1 MTDRT
6 LSDLAQAEER
16 LRPWRMLKDRLFG
29 LTMAV
34 GGVAVIAA
42 ILAIFV
48 YLLAVVVPLFEGAE
62 VTPRARQVLSGVAGD
77 GHFSLNEYGDIAFS
91 VGRDGQWRFHQL
103 ADGALLAGGSLLP
116 SNRQAVALNHAPRAA
131 RTVGLAL
138 DDGTVMVAKPAYPER
153 FEDGVRKINPALG
166 YPLGEAPVAA
176 VPAGAGVRALAVE
189 AGDEGGTVAA
199 LADDGRLFITS
210 YARAQSLLDLEG
222 GFEATQVE
230 AGRLAGDIAWLA
242 LDPDQ
247 QELYALSRTGRVHA
261 FDLRDKAAPVQFE
274 DLQVVGPGEEIT
286 AVEFLAGGVSLLVGD
301 SAGRVTQ
308 WFPVRD
314 EQNNLR
320 LTRIRRFEGLQG
332 AVIALVPE
340 LARKVFFAF
349 DTAGGLG
356 AYNTTA
362 ERTLL
367 LASGVTETP
376 PVAAAISPSAEEL
389 VTLDADGVAQIS
401 DVRNEHPEV
410 SLSSLWGKVWYE
422 GREAPDYIWQSSS
435 ATSDFEPKLSL
446 TPLTFGTIKAA
457 LYAMLFAIPVAI
469 FGAMY
474 TAYFM
479 QPRLRTIVK
488 PSIEI
493 MAALPTVILGFLAGL
508 WLAPLIESHL
518 LGVLLATTLVPPAIF
533 AAAFAWSRLPGAL
546 RHRVPEGGEALLLI
560 PVVCAVMWGTMSLSQ
575 PLEQIFFEGN
585 LPRWL
590 SQHFGITYDQRNSLV
605 VGIAM
610 GFAVI
615 PNIFSISE
623 DAIFGVPRQ
632 LSTGS
637 LALGATP
644 WQTMV
649 RVVLLTASP
658 GIFSAVMIGLGRAVG
673 ETMIVLMSTG
683 NTPIMDFNIF
693 QGFRALSANI
703 AVEMPESEVN
713 STHYRVLFLAA
724 LVLFAVTFLFN
735 TIAEIVRQRLRARY
749 GNL

>member
-34 GGVAVIAA
+34 GGVAVIGA

-48 YLLAVVVPLFEGAE
+48 YLLAVVVPLFQSAE
-62 VTPRARQVLSGVAGD
+62 VTPEAQRTLSGVALD

-91 VGRDGQWRFHQL
+91 VGRDGQWQFHSL
-103 ADGALLAGGSLLP
+103 VDGTPLLAGTLVPAG
-116 SNRQAVALNHAPRAA
+116 RQAVALNHTPRAA
-131 RTVGLAL
+131 RTIGLAL
-138 DDGTVMVAKPAYPER
+138 DDGTVVVTKPAYLES
-153 FEDGVRKINPALG
+153 FDKGVRQMKPALA
-166 YPLGEAPVAA
+166 YPLGEAPLRA
-176 VPAGAGVRALAVE
+176 VPEGAGIVALAVE
-189 AGDEGGTVAA
+189 AGDDGGTLVA
-199 LADDGRLFITS
+199 LADDGRLFVTS
-210 YARAQSLLDLEG
+210 FARAQSLLDLDG

-230 AGRLAGDIAWLA
+230 ADRLPAGITWLA
-242 LDPDQ
+242 MDPDQ
-247 QELYALSRTGRVHA
+247 QELYALSRTGHA
-261 FDLRDKAAPVQFE
+261 HYFDIRDKTAPTRVE
-274 DLQVVGPGEEIT
+274 ELQVVQAGEEVT
-286 AVEFLAGGVSLLVGD
+286 SVEFLAGGVSLLVGD
-301 SAGRVTQ
+301 SLGRVTQ

-314 EQNNLR
+314 EENNHR
-320 LTRIRRFEGLQG
+320 LTRIRRFEGLAG
-332 AVIALVPE
+332 PVTHVVPE
-340 LARKVFFAF
+340 YARKSFIAF
-349 DTAGGLG
+349 DASGGLG
-356 AYNTTA
+356 IFHTTA

-367 LASGVTETP
+367 LAPELPGASP
-376 PVAAAISPSAEEL
+376 AAAAISLSAEQL
-389 VTLDADGVAQIS
+389 VTLDGNGEAQRWA
-401 DVRNEHPEV
+401 VRNEHPEV
-410 SLSSLWGKVWYE
+410 SLSSLWGQVWYE
-422 GREAPDYIWQSSS
+422 GRSAPDYIWQSSS

-479 QPRLRTIVK
+479 QPRLRAIVK

-518 LGVLLATTLVPPAIF
+518 LGVLLATTLTPPAIF
-533 AAAFAWSRLPGAL
+533 ATAYTWSRLPGAL
-546 RHRVPEGGEALLLI
+546 RHRVPDGREAILLI
-560 PVVCAVMWGTMSLSQ
+560 PVVCAVLWSTMAVSQ
-575 PLEQIFFEGN
+575 PLEQVFFGGN

-590 SQHFGITYDQRNSLV
+590 SQTLGITYDQRNSLV

-632 LSTGS
+632 LTTGS

-683 NTPIMDFNIF
+683 NTPIMDLNIF

-724 LVLFAVTFLFN
+724 LVLFAVTFFFN